1 MNLML
6 QMSLGILS
14 NGHFVG
20 WGLFPASVGNGS
32 LQLTPMS
39 THRLR
44 GKPELVTQPGQAF
57 LSVRGEETPV
67 PREQKTVHGAP
78 VAHCQTDPLSVALLI
93 SGLRSQAVLTG
104 KKIWEPEV

>member
-1 MNLML
+1 MMNLML

-20 WGLFPASVGNGS
+20 WGLFPASMGNGS
-32 LQLTPMS
+32 LQLTSMY

-44 GKPELVTQPGQAF
+44 GKPELVTQPGQALF
-57 LSVRGEETPV
+57 SVRGEKTPV
-67 PREQKTVHGAP
+67 PREQKTIHGGP
-78 VAHCQTDPLSVALLI
+78 VAHSQPDPLSVAL
-93 SGLRSQAVLTG
+93 SGLCSQAVLTG